1 MAQTCFNIGP
11 RQRRLRVAIG
21 VGFLVVAGAS
31 ATALVLEQAA
41 RPYRALVFLP
51 LLLACISLL
60 QVRAGTCVSLAARG
74 KKNLDDGE
82 VVVSD
87 PAEQRQL
94 GAQARHVMLQAVGL
108 SGLLTVAFYVWGA
121 P

>member
-1 MAQTCFNIGP
+1 MAQSCLNIGP
-11 RQRRLRVAIG
+11 RERAMRVRVG
-21 VGFLVVAGAS
+21 VGLLFVTGITAAS
-31 ATALVLEQAA
+31 LLFAQAA

-60 QVRAGTCVSLAARG
+60 QVRAKTCVLLATRR

-87 PAEQRQL
+87 AAEQRQL
-94 GAQARHVMLQAVGL
+94 AAQARGVIVQALGL
-108 SGLLTVAFYVWGA
+108 AGLATAAFYLW
-121 P
+121 